1 MSPEEAARP
10 KLIIDESAIANR
22 VQQLSDQRLSSKYAK
37 QKTSLEKELTSY
49 LLSLRYPKTLMSA
62 VPSDVISFLIWK
74 DRNGRTQVH
83 GPDCRVSRSHRGSAE
98 CQCPRRLAFG
108 TVDAL
113 IGKLRSI
120 FCNTGR
126 GGEWHSLL
134 GVGNPAACRSV
145 RNYLADVREEQ
156 LKARVV
162 PRQAEPVLLA
172 DLEVIVSYI
181 HAELFKSAQ
190 LSASQ
195 VYVLARDQ
203 AIFKALFFAGDR
215 ASDLFQLKTEDVF
228 RLPDNSGLL
237 LNHCW
242 TKTLREGD
250 IHVFAFKRG
259 SNKVICPVW
268 GIELYVKICDL
279 LKVKLSPGFLFRPVS
294 KLGTIVCNQFDTTA
308 AQARLNT
315 YTKTLSGRLSGDRFT
330 MHGFRSGAAVSLALA
345 GVGLR
350 DIMDHIGWK
359 SSKTALHYIKL
370 RQVMNPSGAASIL
383 ADLDPQIGQTYKEWN
398 SLKGF
403 APFF

>member
-1 MSPEEAARP
+1 MSTDEAARP
-10 KLIIDESAIANR
+10 KLVIDEGAIANR

-37 QKTSLEKELTSY
+37 QKTSLQKELANY
-49 LLSLRYPKTLMSA
+49 LSSLRSPKTLMSA
-62 VPSDVISFLIWK
+62 VPGDVISFLIWK

-83 GPDCRVSRSHRGSAE
+83 RSDCRVSRSQRGTAE

-120 FCNTGR
+120 FCNVGR
-126 GGEWHSLL
+126 GSEWHSLL

-172 DLEVIVSYI
+172 DLEVICSYI
-181 HAELFKSAQ
+181 HTELLKSAQ

-228 RLPDNSGLL
+228 RLPDKSGLL

-268 GIELYVKICDL
+268 GIELYVKMCDL

-294 KLGTIVCNQFDTTA
+294 KSGSIVCIQFDTTA

-315 YTKTLSGRLSGDRFT
+315 YTTTLGGRLSGDRFT

-345 GVGLR
+345 GVSLR

-383 ADLDPQIGQTYKEWN
+383 ADLDPQIGQTYKDWN

-403 APFF
+403 VPFF